1 MKILKPIITEKTMS
15 DATKGKYTFKVAKS
29 SKPQIAQEIEKTF
42 KVNVQ
47 KVNII
52 NTKPENK
59 LIKGRF
65 KATIKPYKKAI
76 VTLKKGQKI
85 EGYEVKE

>member
-15 DATKGKYTFKVAKS
+15 DATKGKYTFKVAKA
-29 SKPQIAQEIEKTF
+29 SKPQIAQEIEKIF
-42 KVNVQ
+42 KVNVE

-52 NTKPENK
+52 NTKPEKK

-65 KATIKPYKKAI
+65 QATIKPYKKAI